1 MKGRVINML
10 KHITTNEFNEE
21 VLNYNGKVLVD
32 FFASWCGPCQML
44 TQVLEEFE
52 KQEND
57 IKIVKV
63 NIDEETKLAIEN
75 GVEVVPTLILYDN
88 GKLVKRLEGY
98 RNKEELKEE
107 IL

>member
-1 MKGRVINML
+1 MI
-10 KHITTNEFNEE
+10 KHITTDEFAQE

-32 FFASWCGPCQML
+32 FFATWCGPCQML
-44 TQVLEEFE
+44 SPVLEKLSEE
-52 KQEND
+52 EAE

-63 NIDEETKLAIEN
+63 NIDEETKLSIEN

-88 GKLVKRLEGY
+88 GKVVKKLEGF
-98 RNKEELKEE
+98 RDIEELKSE